1 MILAWLNDAIRDRER
16 AARLTESEGGQ
27 NWREDPFVY
36 GVRDQTNVMVAR
48 SREERAASITH
59 IALNDP
65 ESVLRRCA
73 ADRKILELHRAV
85 PDQALQ
91 RGRVS
96 GSLRWRAHRPARMRL
111 LPYLRRRL
119 RDSPLPDLAGGRR
132 GLRLDGG

>member
-1 MILAWLNDAIRDRER
+1 MLAWLNNAIRDRER

-65 ESVLRRCA
+65 ETVLRRCA
-73 ADRKILELHRAV
+73 ADRKILELHGG
-85 PDQALQ
+85 
-91 RGRVS
+91 RGHWCVVIDTDGDVDEFAKLYDS
-96 GSLRWRAHRPARMRL
+96 DVCTTVRL
-111 LPYLRRRL
+111 LAEGYGWPMQTT
-119 RDSPLPDLAGGRR
+119 PAEGAV
-132 GLRLDGG
+132 